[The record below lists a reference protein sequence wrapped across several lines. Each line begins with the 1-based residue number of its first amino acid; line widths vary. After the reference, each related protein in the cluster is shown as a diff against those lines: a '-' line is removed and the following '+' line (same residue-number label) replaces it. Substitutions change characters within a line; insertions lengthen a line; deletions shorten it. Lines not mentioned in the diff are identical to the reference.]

1 MKTNIWK
8 NREGIPSDEEIER
21 DVSELRRLLS
31 GVEEPREPHPA
42 YYQNFLVKVRGR
54 IDDQGGRRKRLA
66 VPSAVWASLS
76 AAVVVVA
83 LAVGGVFSP
92 TGPVGKVASVDAGKV
107 QPVDPAQPALPQD
120 FASLYNGQ
128 DIRGLVLSKSDVQM
142 VNAINSGDENA
153 IFDAMA
159 DSDNL

>member
-8 NREGIPSDEEIER
+8 NRGGTPSDEEIER

-54 IDDQGGRRKRLA
+54 IDEQGGRRKRLA

-92 TGPVGKVASVDAGKV
+92 TQPGGQVASTIAKG
-107 QPVDPAQPALPQD
+107 PTVDPAQPAPLQD
-120 FASLYNGQ
+120 FASLYHGQ
-128 DIRGLVLSKSDVQM
+128 DIRGLVLSESDVQM